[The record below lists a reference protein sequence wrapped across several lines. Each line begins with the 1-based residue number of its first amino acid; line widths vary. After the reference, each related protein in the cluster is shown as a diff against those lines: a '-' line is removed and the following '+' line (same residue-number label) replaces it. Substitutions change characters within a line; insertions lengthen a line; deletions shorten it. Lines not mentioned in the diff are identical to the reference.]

1 MHTCGPR
8 TWEVEAGGLWVQGQ
22 PGLHSQAIFVPSYSP
37 GNKKSRIYMWPLSL
51 LSFGEDR
58 HGQVGGLSVTIL

>member
-1 MHTCGPR
+1 M
-8 TWEVEAGGLWVQGQ
+8 QGQ

-37 GNKKSRIYMWPLSL
+37 GNKKSRIFMWPSSL

-58 HGQVGGLSVTIL
+58 RGQVGGLSVTIL